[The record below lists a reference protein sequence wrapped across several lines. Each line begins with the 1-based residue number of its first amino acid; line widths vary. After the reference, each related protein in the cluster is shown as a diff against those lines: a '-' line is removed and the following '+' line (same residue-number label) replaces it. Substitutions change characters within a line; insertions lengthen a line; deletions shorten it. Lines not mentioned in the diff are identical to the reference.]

1 MKDIDLQ
8 IYNFIIYFQIVKK
21 RWQLT
26 LIYIYIHRE
35 ILKDLKNFQ
44 KNNQNYYNIN

>member
-26 LIYIYIHRE
+26 LIYIYTQR
-35 ILKDLKNFQ
+35 NFQ

>member
-26 LIYIYIHRE
+26 LIYIYTQR
-35 ILKDLKNFQ
+35 NFEGF
-44 KNNQNYYNIN
+44 KKFSKK